1 MNPVASNQHQM
12 KEKLNFLSFHTLL
25 LGDHGAMT
33 DGITVVVRESILV
46 IYCRVKCLGSDYD
59 GLRLAYFV

>member
-1 MNPVASNQHQM
+1 M

-46 IYCRVKCLGSDYD
+46 IYCRVKCLSADYD